1 MEPNEYL
8 LLPDQRQ
15 MIHDLIVEMH
25 KTGLSPPEECVLNH
39 LEAQENCAVDS
50 RSD

>member
-1 MEPNEYL
+1 MEPNENL

-15 MIHDLIVEMH
+15 IIHNLIMVMH
-25 KTGLSPPEECVLNH
+25 KTGLSPPEECILDH
-39 LEAQENCAVDS
+39 FEAQEKCAIDS